1 MRAIPNR
8 TALHSDYYTTAK
20 KSALRLKEA
29 FMRMRNQRACCE
41 CLGNAEVIFE
51 FVFRRITGR
60 AKKIATAQKS
70 IFHNAFLNASN
81 MRSIVDIGQ
90 GLA

>member
-1 MRAIPNR
+1 MASSMRAIPNR

-41 CLGNAEVIFE
+41 CLGHAEVIFE

-60 AKKIATAQKS
+60 AKKSRQRKNPYFTML
-70 IFHNAFLNASN
+70 F
-81 MRSIVDIGQ
+81 
-90 GLA
+90 